1 MKIPAGLYFWV
12 TRAISP
18 SQQSKSICSCAKI
31 TANTAPRSPVLITLS
46 AAIHPE
52 KTINQVTAVGLKPN
66 FNKTLDKALGNPHE
80 SARRGLDQG
89 YDEMKKAKKMEADKD
104 KIINKTDKE
113 VAKFDENYK
122 KGGVIKDLKKAGFYD
137 AKKDKA
143 KRLSIINKVT
153 TKPERIEMVDK
164 MFSAK
169 KMAKGGTASSRA
181 DGCAVRGKTKA

>member
-1 MKIPAGLYFWV
+1 M
-12 TRAISP
+12 
-18 SQQSKSICSCAKI
+18 AKEDY
-31 TANTAPRSPVLITLS
+31 L
-46 AAIHPE
+46 
-52 KTINQVTAVGLKPN
+52 QGYGQGLKRGKENPITGPI
-66 FNKTLDKALGNPHE
+66 NKTLDKALGNPHE

-89 YDEMKKAKKMEADKD
+89 YDEMKKAKEAERIKEDAPDMSIREILGKMVGKETPKELKPITKSSDMPERKVTT
-104 KIINKTDKE
+104 KLKT
-113 VAKFDENYK
+113 
-122 KGGVIKDLKKAGFYD
+122 GGVVKDLKKAGFYD